1 MNKPQERGVLKRAK
15 ILQSAGELF
24 AKHGYEKTTFA
35 MVARASGAAIG
46 SIEHFFCHKPGLATA
61 VHEDVVAQLTA
72 LIEQVIARHGYD
84 IFGAITELMPA
95 YFRWAAAN
103 PHHQRIMNVLT
114 DYALEFGPS
123 RVKGLQAR
131 VEPLLLDLATTF
143 KKNGSLRSL
152 TAPQLFAL
160 IVAPAMASAIQEI
173 NHETTE
179 IKNAPEWP
187 STLASIAIEAIKLPT
202 AQPVPAARTKTT
214 RNARVTTSPPIR
226 NS

>member
-24 AKHGYEKTTFA
+24 AQHGYEKTTFA

-46 SIEHFFCHKPGLATA
+46 SIEHFFGHKPGLATA
-61 VHEDVVAQLTA
+61 VHEDVVARLTA
-72 LIEQVIARHGYD
+72 LIEQVIAGHGYD

-131 VEPLLLDLATTF
+131 VEPRLLDLATTF
-143 KKNGSLRSL
+143 KKNGTLRPL
-152 TAPQLFAL
+152 TASQLFAL
-160 IVAPAMASAIQEI
+160 IVAPAMASATQEI
-173 NHETTE
+173 NHEAKE
-179 IKNAPEWP
+179 IKIAPEWP
-187 STLASIAIEAIKLPT
+187 STLASIVIEAIKLPT

-214 RNARVTTSPPIR
+214 RNARVTP
-226 NS
+226 